1 MGNSSADNNLKETSS
16 NKKQEIEQQLNER
29 CSIIASEDTWMEG
42 KAKSQLKFVSQMPDM
57 LRVAGMPDLHPG
69 IDAPIGA
76 AFLSE
81 NRIYPSLVGSDIGC
95 GIALWETELP
105 THKVNINKLTRKLGN
120 IDKGLNG
127 TWSELISERKNE
139 LGLVHTEFD
148 GSLGTI
154 GGGNHF
160 AEITLLDKVYGDF
173 AEELNLRSN
182 KVHLLVH
189 SGSRGLGTDIFRTH
203 AFKAGHLGIA
213 YPSTAAEAYLIDHE
227 TAVKYAYLNRELIAR
242 RMMDQLGT
250 SGTEIL
256 SVHHNLVEKMPKS
269 NEVNGSATDDGTQFL
284 HRKGAAPSNQGLVVI
299 AGNRGDF
306 SYLVKPK
313 ASMKSLYSIAHG
325 AGRKWSR
332 GQCKAKLEKRYAHW
346 RDLERTQF
354 GGKVICENK
363 NLAYEEAPE
372 AYKSIATIIESLLEA
387 HLIEVVARLRP
398 IITYK
403 TQEKG

>member
-1 MGNSSADNNLKETSS
+1 MGKPFANLDLKATSS
-16 NKKQEIEQQLNER
+16 NANTEQILSDK
-29 CSIIASEDTWMEG
+29 CSIIASENTWMEG
-42 KAKSQLKFVSQMPDM
+42 KAKSQLEFVSQMPDM
-57 LRVAGMPDLHPG
+57 LRVTGMPDLHPG

-76 AFLSE
+76 AFLSK
-81 NRIYPSLVGSDIGC
+81 NRIYPALVGSDIGC
-95 GIALWETELP
+95 GIALWQTDLP
-105 THKVNINKLTRKLGN
+105 AHKVNINKLTHKLGN
-120 IDKGLNG
+120 IDKGLDE
-127 TWSELISERKNE
+127 TWQTLIKERKNE
-139 LGLVHTEFD
+139 LDLAHTEFD

-173 AEELNLRSN
+173 AEKLNLKSN

-189 SGSRGLGTDIFRTH
+189 SGSRGFGAEIFRTH
-203 AFKAGHLGIA
+203 AYAAGHTGIA
-213 YPSTAAEAYLIDHE
+213 YPSDEADAYLNDHE

-250 SGTEIL
+250 TGFEIL
-256 SVHHNLVEKMPKS
+256 SVHHNLVERLPEE
-269 NEVNGSATDDGTQFL
+269 NNQFL
-284 HRKGAAPSNQGLVVI
+284 HRKGAAPSDQGLVVI

-306 SYLVKPK
+306 SYLVQPK
-313 ASMKSLYSIAHG
+313 ASIKSLYSIAHG

-372 AYKSIATIIESLLEA
+372 AYKSISTIIESLLEA

-398 IITYK
+398 IVTYK